1 MKKYSKPHISI
12 SEIARRAGK
21 SRQYIW
27 RLVNGKEKN
36 PNNDI
41 VLLVQKLSEGFYPAT
56 KMKPSIKE
64 DALRVLT
71 EL

>member
-1 MKKYSKPHISI
+1 MKKPKPHITI
-12 SEIARRAGK
+12 SEIARRSGK

-41 VLLVQKLSEGFYPAT
+41 CLLVQKLSDGYYSAL

-64 DALRVLT
+64 DALKVLT